1 MQMNTREECMEY
13 DIVCSESID
22 RLIEYVN
29 SYLKEGWQCQG
40 GIGVLTQGLSYKIF
54 YQAMIRG

>member
-1 MQMNTREECMEY
+1 MLTNTRKQAMEY

-22 RLIEYVN
+22 MLIEYVN
-29 SYLKEGWQCQG
+29 SYLKDGWECQG
-40 GIGVLTQGLSYKIF
+40 GIGVLTQGLSYKVF